1 MGDGVIWGMSP
12 ATLMSLVIL
21 ALLIAALIRY
31 VFLRARTE
39 KG

>member
-12 ATLMSLVIL
+12 GTLVSVVVL

-31 VFLRARTE
+31 VFL
-39 KG
+39 K